1 MPLRVR
7 TSRANKPE
15 LLVMMTLEQWR
26 PWLMEPRR
34 PFRCFRCE
42 ERRIRRVKRRDIKS
56 GVWPECHRPAA
67 HNPR

>member
-15 LLVMMTLEQWR
+15 LLVMMEMASVAHGTETALPLFSVR
-26 PWLMEPRR
+26 G
-34 PFRCFRCE
+34 
-42 ERRIRRVKRRDIKS
+42 RRIRRVKRRDISS
-56 GVWPECHRPAA
+56 GVWPERHRPAA